1 MFGYTP
7 EYIDEELDYM
17 RQGPITRTKQ
27 RTYIIAV
34 WSGWGGGHNYFLG
47 QHVRGLARSVLLML
61 TLDAAFRL
69 QSVWLTLLYLAVIVV
84 LAFLSIFFV
93 AKSDPDSH
101 PYHTKTDPFFYAWV
115 ALFIWN
121 VLWGWNY
128 WKVPT
133 KPRPK
138 EIDESNGE

>member
-1 MFGYTP
+1 MFGYSP
-7 EYIDEELDYM
+7 EYIDKELDSI
-17 RQGPITRTKQ
+17 RHGPITRTKQ
-27 RTYIIAV
+27 RAYIIAV

-69 QSVWLTLLYLAVIVV
+69 HSPWLVLLYILLIVA
-84 LAFLSIFFV
+84 LTFLSIFV
-93 AKSDPDSH
+93 IARSDPDAH
-101 PYHTKTDPFFYAWV
+101 PYHTKTDPFFYCWV
-115 ALFIWN
+115 AFFIWN

-133 KPRPK
+133 HSREK
-138 EIDESNGE
+138 EE